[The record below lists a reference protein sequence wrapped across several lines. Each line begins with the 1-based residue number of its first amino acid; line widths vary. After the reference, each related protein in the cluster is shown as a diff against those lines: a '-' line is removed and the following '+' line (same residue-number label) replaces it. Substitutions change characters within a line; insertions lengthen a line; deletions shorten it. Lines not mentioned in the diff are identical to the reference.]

1 MAAPKFLKKEPRVFI
16 ITRVSHAHAARSPLI
31 VLAEN
36 RNSTTGADRV
46 ALNFRLEK
54 WGNGILGKLENKSG
68 LRLSTGKLRF
78 PRKCSVGAAMDD
90 GKCLLDV
97 ISDPQALKEFFRS
110 TSQLAFVEG
119 KVPPLTDKPDNKQG
133 TTNNISRN
141 DNVVFSTTNSQ
152 SSNNQPSQS
161 ISTSSAHINKQST
174 PLAHLSFLSNAG
186 NAPGN
191 FLGNKAS
198 SINNG
203 VQTNTGTSNLTTASN
218 SRSINLASNNHNLVT
233 SGIQSVNNLG
243 STKPLTIGIPSS
255 QPANVPL
262 SFGFG
267 DASKARN
274 ILSTSSVPL
283 LTVAKPTVASA
294 KQSVTQQSTPPRL
307 VASPQAGLSAT
318 VRPQNLKSSPLPI
331 LRPKGIAPRPQNT
344 LIPGAQ
350 NNSQITI
357 QGNVLTQGPK
367 TTPMKGQPQLV
378 AIRPKIVIAQP
389 NTSGSGLDGQ
399 TNSGNSTARPKQAVQ
414 NTFTLGGKGQPQ
426 LPKQILNTLTVPHL
440 KQGMQNQAVGKSG
453 LASLVQLQPKQ
464 IAPKPEQ
471 VSTAQIGKAKL
482 TQDLQVQTALLQ
494 SLLAQGQFGVQT
506 NAGQKDLKQGTNL
519 GQDNSAQQQKLFVQQ
534 NQLKKLIQQNQLV
547 QQALQVRQAQQQQ
560 QQLTQSQQA
569 HTQQQQQHT
578 QSHSQQQQQH
588 TQQQQQNMAL
598 LQMKS
603 PPLNTNNTTMPTQQV
618 KLQVPSSQITLNAA
632 NLASQLKEAINTKQL
647 QQFLEKNPIVA
658 QQLKQLNM
666 RQAGLAVNARQQ
678 GVSGNTVT
686 VSSATPVKTVTQ
698 LQKPTATIAQV
709 QKGTVNQLQTVTQ
722 LQKST
727 INLNQKPSLTIGQ
740 FQKPA
745 VINQLAKP
753 TANVNQLQKP
763 AVSSI
768 THLQK
773 GVTTNITQIAK
784 PAVIPNPKKVI
795 SIPSTGQVTQITTL
809 SAGTN
814 IQTSNQKPV
823 TGTTQKVVIVQNANS
838 MPTLT
843 PGQPKVLLQTKEGRP
858 ILLSQEQF
866 RQIQA
871 QLASKNL
878 SIQGKLVTAAPVTTT
893 TATTVKPQVVVKTEA
908 TTPKVNQKVLPATAK
923 TPSTKQEVTKNTK
936 RPIKAVETE
945 ESKLIKRMKLTVQKD
960 QNDVCF
966 TDIHKPFKSQ
976 QDAITCLTP
985 YHVYSEPIPNARMQH
1000 KANALLDKLALQLT
1014 HKSDKMINKYR
1025 QLLLSDMQR
1034 DVPSAEVVMVNRI
1047 YLADEKAALLKEKQ
1061 TMLEEAKQMAKEAR
1075 ANLSQMKT
1083 NPNAT
1088 PNSTDTT
1095 TTNQLSTDCTT
1106 IHPDTSEPIDISDD
1120 DSSPITSANSF
1131 LTHISNSRT
1140 DNNVVN
1146 RALEPG

>member
-1 MAAPKFLKKEPRVFI
+1 MMELSSDQHKI
-16 ITRVSHAHAARSPLI
+16 I
-31 VLAEN
+31 
-36 RNSTTGADRV
+36 
-46 ALNFRLEK
+46 
-54 WGNGILGKLENKSG
+54 KLVIIFK
-68 LRLSTGKLRF
+68 LS
-78 PRKCSVGAAMDD
+78 
-90 GKCLLDV
+90 LLS
-97 ISDPQALKEFFRS
+97 ISQ
-110 TSQLAFVEG
+110 
-119 KVPPLTDKPDNKQG
+119 KQE

-191 FLGNKAS
+191 FLGNNAS

-203 VQTNTGTSNLTTASN
+203 LQNNTGTSNLTTASN

-274 ILSTSSVPL
+274 ILSTSSVSL
-283 LTVAKPTVASA
+283 LTVTKPTVASA

-318 VRPQNLKSSPLPI
+318 VRPQDLKGSPLPI

-344 LIPGAQ
+344 LVPGAQ
-350 NNSQITI
+350 KTSQITI

-378 AIRPKIVIAQP
+378 AIRPKLVIAQP

-399 TNSGNSTARPKQAVQ
+399 TNTGNSTARPKQAIQ
-414 NTFTLGGKGQPQ
+414 NAFTLGGKGQPQ

-547 QQALQVRQAQQQQ
+547 QQALQARQAQQQQ

-569 HTQQQQQHT
+569 HTQQHT
-578 QSHSQQQQQH
+578 QSHSQQQQH
-588 TQQQQQNMAL
+588 TQQQHQNMAL

-603 PPLNTNNTTMPTQQV
+603 PPLSTNNTTMPTQQV
-618 KLQVPSSQITLNAA
+618 KLQVPSSQITINAA

-666 RQAGLAVNARQQ
+666 RQAGLAVNTRQQ
-678 GVSGNTVT
+678 GVAGNTVT
-686 VSSATPVKTVTQ
+686 VSSGTPVKTVTQ

-740 FQKPA
+740 FQKPT

-768 THLQK
+768 IHLQK
-773 GVTTNITQIAK
+773 GATTNITQIAK
-784 PAVIPNPKKVI
+784 PAVIPNQKKVI
-795 SIPSTGQVTQITTL
+795 SIPSTGRVTQITTL
-809 SAGTN
+809 STGTN

-838 MPTLT
+838 MQTLT

-878 SIQGKLVTAAPVTTT
+878 SIQGKLVTTAPVTTT

-908 TTPKVNQKVLPATAK
+908 TTPKV
-923 TPSTKQEVTKNTK
+923 
-936 RPIKAVETE
+936 R
-945 ESKLIKRMKLTVQKD
+945 
-960 QNDVCF
+960 
-966 TDIHKPFKSQ
+966 
-976 QDAITCLTP
+976 
-985 YHVYSEPIPNARMQH
+985 
-1000 KANALLDKLALQLT
+1000 
-1014 HKSDKMINKYR
+1014 INI
-1025 QLLLSDMQR
+1025 
-1034 DVPSAEVVMVNRI
+1034 N
-1047 YLADEKAALLKEKQ
+1047 
-1061 TMLEEAKQMAKEAR
+1061 
-1075 ANLSQMKT
+1075 
-1083 NPNAT
+1083 
-1088 PNSTDTT
+1088 
-1095 TTNQLSTDCTT
+1095 
-1106 IHPDTSEPIDISDD
+1106 
-1120 DSSPITSANSF
+1120 
-1131 LTHISNSRT
+1131 
-1140 DNNVVN
+1140 
-1146 RALEPG
+1146 